1 MKKAPYQVA
10 LRQVQFYPMR
20 PIVSHQDGHGL
31 TGLGFLWIPQ
41 IKKNVSGLGIVP
53 QVEIPTAGA
62 SMRPRHCSVSPLSC
76 AAAADAKSK
85 PAISPVAAGKGRP
98 PAAQTCLGEIG

>member
-41 IKKNVSGLGIVP
+41 IKKKTVSGLGIVP
-53 QVEIPTAGA
+53 HVEIPTTVFQCGQDTAACRHSAAPQLLMPSPSQPLVPSLLERGGHLQ
-62 SMRPRHCSVSPLSC
+62 PRRVLE
-76 AAAADAKSK
+76 K
-85 PAISPVAAGKGRP
+85 
-98 PAAQTCLGEIG
+98 